1 MTLKKF
7 VKGDFW
13 EVLDKVIVLSEDTE
27 FNYFLFFMGFV

>member
-13 EVLDKVIVLSEDTE
+13 KVLDKVAVLSEDTGL
-27 FNYFLFFMGFV
+27 NYFLFIMGFV